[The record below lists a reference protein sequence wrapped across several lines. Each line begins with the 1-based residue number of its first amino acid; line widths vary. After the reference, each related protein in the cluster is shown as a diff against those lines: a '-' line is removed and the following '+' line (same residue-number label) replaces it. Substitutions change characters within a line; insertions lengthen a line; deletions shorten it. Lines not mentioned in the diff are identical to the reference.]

1 MTDAQ
6 RLDGPFSL
14 IWREDL
20 YRERAAAATDISD
33 HLPFLLNCATAR
45 PVIVELGVR
54 QGNSTAALLLGAHWS
69 KGHVYSI
76 DINPPDVDL
85 IWHQDPRW
93 SFAQCDS
100 ISAQALAFAP
110 PVIDLLFVDTSHDQ
124 AQTLAECRAWMPRV
138 RRDGGIALF
147 HDTQWDHGDVSLPT
161 PAGPVAIALDHYCQV
176 DHAGT
181 IRWYNRDS
189 PPGLYGLGVI
199 EL

>member
-1 MTDAQ
+1 MTQPPQ

-14 IWREDL
+14 IWREQT
-20 YRERAAAATDISD
+20 YRDRSGPSDISD

-54 QGNSTAALLLGAHWS
+54 TGRSTSALLLGAHWS
-69 KGHVYSI
+69 KGHVWSV
-76 DINPPDVDL
+76 DVNPPDVPL
-85 IWHQDPRW
+85 LWHQDPRW

-110 PVIDLLFVDTSHDQ
+110 PEIDLLFVDTSHDYLT
-124 AQTLAECRAWMPRV
+124 TLAELSAWMPRV
-138 RRDGGIALF
+138 KRNGGIALF
-147 HDTQWDHGDVSLPT
+147 HDTQWDTGDVSLPE
-161 PAGPVAIALDHYCQV
+161 PAGPVAHALTAYCTHI
-176 DHAGT
+176 DPALT
-181 IRWYNRDS
+181 WYNRHS